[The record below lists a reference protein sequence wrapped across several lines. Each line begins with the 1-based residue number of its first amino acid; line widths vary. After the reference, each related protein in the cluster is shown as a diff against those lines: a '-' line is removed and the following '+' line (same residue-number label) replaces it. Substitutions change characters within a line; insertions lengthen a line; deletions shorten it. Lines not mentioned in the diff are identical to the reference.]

1 MTKRLYDV
9 IIVGAGLGGLA
20 VGALLAAKED
30 KRVLVI
36 EKEEEIGGRGISIQG
51 GEITQDRFQKLLY
64 ATSRTEI
71 VQSEPHLSEIFKR
84 HLLEDYVLEAGI
96 HVHVNSDQGRL
107 FYILRELGI
116 GVNLAWNEEAHY
128 FFNGQFHKI
137 SKGGFPWMN
146 ENDFADLKKVNREM
160 VKCSLADSEEE
171 DQTPLKTWLKE
182 RTSNPKVLDFHSV
195 AGTLCT
201 SVNDPA
207 LISAGEVVRMNRTTT
222 RAGCNIAYKSG
233 ALVDDPGGSLT
244 VARKL
249 AKMIHQKGG
258 EIWTGTPVK
267 QVLVDGGRSRGI
279 LIIRNGG
286 EEEIEGKK
294 TILNVSIRDIFSL
307 ISENFFPD
315 AWVRKVKGLW
325 AAGGVGGYMGLKRPI
340 FNSKTVYFTPALF
353 GVEDDFKSEVRTIL
367 WPLSAWA
374 ISLAP
379 KGKQLVYFLT
389 FLTEQEITDKA
400 LVEKVAHSSLDF
412 HFLHHPNLKENL
424 EWMIVNKTDRISPV
438 AQIVGQVGKAKEI
451 SSDCPWIKDLYFVGE
466 PIGSWGGVTDAAA
479 ESALSCIT
487 NITGKNYFSILP
499 GFYLQ

>member
-36 EKEEEIGGRGISIQG
+36 EKEEEIGGRGISFRG
-51 GEITQDRFQKLLY
+51 GEIAQDRFQKLLY
-64 ATSRTEI
+64 ATSRAEI
-71 VQSEPHLSEIFKR
+71 IQSEPQLSEIFKKR
-84 HLLEDYVLEAGI
+84 LLEGYVLEAGI

-116 GVNLAWNEEAHY
+116 EVDLAWNEEAHY

-146 ENDFADLKKVNREM
+146 EDDFAGLKKINREM

-171 DQTPLKTWLKE
+171 DQTPLKKWLE
-182 RTSNPKVLDFHSV
+182 DRTSNSKVLDFHSV

-207 LISAGEVVRMNRTTT
+207 LISAGEVIRMNRTTT
-222 RAGCNIAYKSG
+222 RAGCNIAHKSG
-233 ALVDDPGGSLT
+233 ALVNDPGGSLT
-244 VARKL
+244 VAKKL
-249 AKMIHQKGG
+249 AKRIYQKGG
-258 EIWTGTPVK
+258 EIWTRTRVK
-267 QVLVDGGRSRGI
+267 QILVDGGRSKGI

-286 EEEIEGKK
+286 EEEIGGKK
-294 TILNVSIRDIFSL
+294 TILNVCIRDIFGL
-307 ISENFFPD
+307 ISENLFPH
-315 AWVRKVKGLW
+315 AWVRKVKSLW

-340 FNSKTVYFTPALF
+340 FNSKTVYFTPTLLDARE
-353 GVEDDFKSEVRTIL
+353 GVKSEVRTIL

-374 ISLAP
+374 GSLAP
-379 KGKQLVYFLT
+379 KGKQLIYFLT

-400 LVEKVAHSSLDF
+400 LVEKIVHSSLDF

-438 AQIVGQVGKAKEI
+438 AQVVGQVGKAKEI
-451 SSDCPWIKDLYFVGE
+451 SSDCPWIEDLYFVGE
-466 PIGSWGGVTDAAA
+466 PIGNWGGVTDAAA

-487 NITGKNYFSILP
+487 KITEKNYFGILP
-499 GFYLQ
+499 DFYLQ